1 MRVLIVR
8 NNYNPKALEASLLL
22 EAFFDKQH
30 IDYQT
35 YDRDDLRS
43 NCSII
48 DQFPTSEEP
57 AFNLAVVLGGDG
69 TILCTANQIGTRRIP
84 ILGVNFGHLG
94 FMANPNDEGIIQIVS
109 EALAGEVSYEARTN
123 LQVEVYCENDLDA
136 TAAKQ
141 DDFEVYPLI
150 HEKPKALSAESA
162 DPSAHS
168 VFVDE
173 STKSEGSCDRH
184 TADPILKGEGEPQ
197 RFFALNEMVIARGD
211 QGRMIGFSYSVSD
224 SLIANMRSDGLL
236 ASSAAS
242 DVYKRQGMRS
252 LWADHSLIQAIKDL
266 SLHPSHRTRF
276 NRARCSLA
284 RPTWLRSTWTAR
296 QQAVPLRCSSMA
308 SASRSTPLSARSSW
322 QLAKSPRSSCAI
334 RQNPSTIT
342 PPKLSSSNKGQA
354 CLEQRTWAD
363 LRSARIAR
371 SSTRFYFNLITSM

>member
-141 DDFEVYPLI
+141 DDFEVSSMRSRRLSRLKAPI
-150 HEKPKALSAESA
+150 HQRIQSLLTNPPKAKAPA
-162 DPSAHS
+162 
-168 VFVDE
+168 
-173 STKSEGSCDRH
+173 
-184 TADPILKGEGEPQ
+184 TAIPQ
-197 RFFALNEMVIARGD
+197 TQSSKAK
-211 QGRMIGFSYSVSD
+211 
-224 SLIANMRSDGLL
+224 ANRS
-236 ASSAAS
+236 ASS
-242 DVYKRQGMRS
+242 
-252 LWADHSLIQAIKDL
+252 L
-266 SLHPSHRTRF
+266 
-276 NRARCSLA
+276 
-284 RPTWLRSTWTAR
+284 
-296 QQAVPLRCSSMA
+296 
-308 SASRSTPLSARSSW
+308 
-322 QLAKSPRSSCAI
+322 
-334 RQNPSTIT
+334 
-342 PPKLSSSNKGQA
+342 
-354 CLEQRTWAD
+354 
-363 LRSARIAR
+363 
-371 SSTRFYFNLITSM
+371 

>member
-48 DQFPTSEEP
+48 DQFPMSEEP

-123 LQVEVYCENDLDA
+123 LQVEVYCEDDLNA
-136 TAAKQ
+136 AAAKQ

-150 HEKPKALSAESA
+150 HEKTKASSAEST

-168 VFVDE
+168 VFVNE

-224 SLIANMRSDGLL
+224 SLICAAMGL
-236 ASSAAS
+236 SSLLPRALPAT
-242 DVYKRQGMRS
+242 RS
-252 LWADHSLIQAIKDL
+252 LWADHSSIQAIKGL
-266 SLHPSHRTRF
+266 SLRPSHRTRF

-284 RPTWLRSTWTAR
+284 RPTWSRSTWTAH

-308 SASRSTPLSARSSW
+308 NASRSTLLSARSS
-322 QLAKSPRSSCAI
+322 
-334 RQNPSTIT
+334 
-342 PPKLSSSNKGQA
+342 
-354 CLEQRTWAD
+354 
-363 LRSARIAR
+363 
-371 SSTRFYFNLITSM
+371 

>member
-84 ILGVNFGHLG
+84 ILCVNFGHLG

-123 LQVEVYCENDLDA
+123 LQVEVYCEDDLDA
-136 TAAKQ
+136 AATKQ

-150 HEKPKALSAESA
+150 HKETTAHTEENASSTTYSEPNG
-162 DPSAHS
+162 DPHKNT
-168 VFVDE
+168 DP
-173 STKSEGSCDRH
+173 CDRH

-224 SLIANMRSDGLL
+224 SLIANMRSDGLIV
-236 ASSAAS
+236 ASATGSTGYALSVGGPLVDPSYQGLVVAPIAPHTLQSRALLTGAS
-242 DVYKRQGMRS
+242 DVVEIDLDDSPASRAATLFIDGERITFDSPIKKIVVATGEEPTLLLRYHSQSFYKH
-252 LWADHSLIQAIKDL
+252 A
-266 SLHPSHRTRF
+266 
-276 NRARCSLA
+276 
-284 RPTWLRSTWTAR
+284 
-296 QQAVPLRCSSMA
+296 A
-308 SASRSTPLSARSSW
+308 SAFFK
-322 QLAKSPRSSCAI
+322 Q
-334 RQNPSTIT
+334 
-342 PPKLSSSNKGQA
+342 
-354 CLEQRTWAD
+354 
-363 LRSARIAR
+363 
-371 SSTRFYFNLITSM
+371 

>member
-69 TILCTANQIGTRRIP
+69 TILCTTNQIGTRRIP

-123 LQVEVYCENDLDA
+123 LQVEVYCENDLD
-136 TAAKQ
+136 TAATKQ

-150 HEKPKALSAESA
+150 HEKPKAPSAEST

-224 SLIANMRSDGLL
+224 SLISNMRSDGLIV
-236 ASSAAS
+236 ASATGSTGYALSVGGPLVDPSYQGLIVAPIAPHTLQSRALLTGSS
-242 DVYKRQGMRS
+242 DV
-252 LWADHSLIQAIKDL
+252 IEIDL
-266 SLHPSHRTRF
+266 D
-276 NRARCSLA
+276 
-284 RPTWLRSTWTAR
+284 
-296 QQAVPLRCSSMA
+296 SSP
-308 SASRSTPLSARSSW
+308 ASRAATLFIDGERITFDSPIRKIVVATGEEPTLLLRY
-322 QLAKSPRSSCAI
+322 QAKS
-334 RQNPSTIT
+334 
-342 PPKLSSSNKGQA
+342 
-354 CLEQRTWAD
+354 
-363 LRSARIAR
+363 
-371 SSTRFYFNLITSM
+371 FYDYAAETFFKQ

>member
-136 TAAKQ
+136 AATKQ

-150 HEKPKALSAESA
+150 HEKPKAPSAEST

-168 VFVDE
+168 VFVD
-173 STKSEGSCDRH
+173 
-184 TADPILKGEGEPQ
+184 
-197 RFFALNEMVIARGD
+197 
-211 QGRMIGFSYSVSD
+211 
-224 SLIANMRSDGLL
+224 
-236 ASSAAS
+236 
-242 DVYKRQGMRS
+242 
-252 LWADHSLIQAIKDL
+252 
-266 SLHPSHRTRF
+266 
-276 NRARCSLA
+276 
-284 RPTWLRSTWTAR
+284 
-296 QQAVPLRCSSMA
+296 
-308 SASRSTPLSARSSW
+308 
-322 QLAKSPRSSCAI
+322 
-334 RQNPSTIT
+334 
-342 PPKLSSSNKGQA
+342 
-354 CLEQRTWAD
+354 
-363 LRSARIAR
+363 
-371 SSTRFYFNLITSM
+371 